1 MKKACWHI
9 SILFAFG
16 VLCNLCVAQ
25 ERPTSAPS
33 PTPVPQKFFREE
45 ALNEFGPIVR
55 SYLDYLEAE
64 QDVTDDRASR
74 HEISRAYYIRNTNR
88 IRALKQTIIRIA
100 LETGNDYVPEIEAVA
115 FDELKTLFEKPP
127 DVKKLNA
134 GDILNNTFRYL
145 GVVRVGVTFYI
156 FQRLDIY
163 EQEELVKKQRQQ
175 EEQKKKEQKTETKAI
190 TATTKEPEEPK
201 RKKPPR

>member
-1 MKKACWHI
+1 MKKACWHVFVF
-9 SILFAFG
+9 FAFAS
-16 VLCNLCVAQ
+16 LYSFACVAQ
-25 ERPTSAPS
+25 EGRPS

-74 HEISRAYYIRNTNR
+74 REINRAYYIRNTNR
-88 IRALKQTIIRIA
+88 IRALRQTIIRIA
-100 LETGNDYVPEIEAVA
+100 SETGNDYVPELEAVA
-115 FDELKTLFEKPP
+115 LDELRTLFEKPP
-127 DVKKLNA
+127 DVKILNV
-134 GDILNNTFRYL
+134 GEILNNTFRYL
-145 GVVRVGVTFYI
+145 GRVRAGVTFYI

-175 EEQKKKEQKTETKAI
+175 QEEQKKEQKTETKTA
-190 TATTKEPEEPK
+190 TATTAKEPEET
-201 RKKPPR
+201 RQKKPRR